1 MRSPR
6 ATETGR
12 ALLAVGAAAAAMG
25 LQRQPLVAAAE
36 VLSGGFD
43 AVLPPVTDTLASA
56 VLQARLKLISREDL
70 QWAISDARSAAVS
83 EIAIAAAEALLS
95 KLPAVAYC
103 SSQDW
108 LVKSASLARAE
119 MIGQGSFGT
128 VFKVQVLSGGSAE
141 WLAEKF
147 FPVKTEAA
155 TEREAL
161 EQRLRQPR
169 QRGAVPARLALVCP
183 QRVPGRG
190 TVAARVAARVRRLA
204 ASA

>member
-1 MRSPR
+1 MPRCTAGTAQAHFARS
-6 ATETGR
+6 
-12 ALLAVGAAAAAMG
+12 
-25 LQRQPLVAAAE
+25 
-36 VLSGGFD
+36 
-43 AVLPPVTDTLASA
+43 
-56 VLQARLKLISREDL
+56 SREDL

-128 VFKVQVLSGGSAE
+128 VYKVQVLRGGSAE

-155 TEREAL
+155 AEREAL
-161 EQRLRQPR
+161 EQRLRREFRTLHNAQHFCMYKLPYCQP
-169 QRGAVPARLALVCP
+169 L
-183 QRVPGRG
+183 
-190 TVAARVAARVRRLA
+190 
-204 ASA
+204 